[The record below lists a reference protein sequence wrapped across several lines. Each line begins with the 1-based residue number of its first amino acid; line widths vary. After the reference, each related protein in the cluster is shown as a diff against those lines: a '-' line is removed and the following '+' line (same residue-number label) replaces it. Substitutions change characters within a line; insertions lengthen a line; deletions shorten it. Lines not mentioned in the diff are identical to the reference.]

1 MNKIKGEW
9 WTSVRHERGDPSA
22 GGAADPWA
30 SFPESQA
37 KAERSERLTSFQ
49 GERLDHCRHD
59 CCLLETGGEREREGE
74 REAAASEGERE
85 SARAGSGFIY
95 LHPHVFT
102 CFTHTCAHRN
112 GRGGG

>member
-59 CCLLETGGEREREGE
+59 CCLLETGGERERERGREGGCSIRGRE
-74 REAAASEGERE
+74 RERASWEWFHLPP
-85 SARAGSGFIY
+85 SSCFHLLYAHMRA
-95 LHPHVFT
+95 
-102 CFTHTCAHRN
+102 
-112 GRGGG
+112 